1 MNRLRLVTGRR
12 VSSSSCRIVS
22 IMSGKGGV
30 GKSVIAF
37 NLADTLAR
45 LGCRVLLVDA
55 DQNSGDLHILANL
68 QVEYGLNEYA
78 DGALSLREAVVTMA
92 NGVDLLAAGPA
103 STTGTEATV
112 AETARLMEQLRTDA
126 SQYDVVVIDHGSGI
140 NNRAAIMSHASD
152 LAILVLVPELTSIAD
167 AFGLYKYL
175 LAVNR
180 RIECRL
186 LVNRVQEE
194 AEFEYIR
201 DKFTVLAER
210 FLSQAPGCLGF
221 LPEDGDFR
229 KAVASQVAISQLDTD
244 NTTVVSAFERN
255 AERLLQILAGHADF
269 EAAGV
274 IPTISKTPATADI
287 RG

>member
-1 MNRLRLVTGRR
+1 MNRLRLVTG
-12 VSSSSCRIVS
+12 SHAAFTACRIVS

-45 LGCRVLLVDA
+45 LDCRVLLVDA

-92 NGVDLLAAGPA
+92 NGVDLLAAIPA

-112 AETARLMEQLRTDA
+112 AETARLMEQLRNDA
-126 SQYDVVVIDHGSGI
+126 SQYDVVVIDHGSGV

-180 RIECRL
+180 KIDCRL
-186 LVNRVQEE
+186 LVNRIQNENE
-194 AEFEYIR
+194 YEYIR
-201 DKFTVLAER
+201 EKFTVLSER
-210 FLSQAPGCLGF
+210 FLSQAPGDLGS
-221 LPEDGDFR
+221 LPEDNAVR
-229 KAVASQVAISQLDTD
+229 RAVASQVALSQLDTE
-244 NTTVVSAFERN
+244 NTMVVSAFERT
-255 AERLLQILAGHADF
+255 AERLLQILAGHADS
-269 EAAGV
+269 EATGLTR
-274 IPTISKTPATADI
+274 TISKSPAPADI